1 MLKTVARKHKIPFQ
15 PGAAPKY
22 TGTDADA
29 VFSSRG
35 GVACGLVSVPNRYM
49 HTPVEVLHLG
59 DLEQCARLM
68 AAFCQDLTGKVD
80 FGR

>member
-1 MLKTVARKHKIPFQ
+1 MLKRVANRSKIPFQ
-15 PGAAPKY
+15 PSASPRF

-29 VFSSRG
+29 VFSSRS

-59 DLEQCARLM
+59 DLEHCAKLM
-68 AAFCQDLTGKVD
+68 AAFAVGLDPKMD
-80 FGR
+80 FRR